1 MLVWSSSEDS
11 FILQILIEHLLVL
24 GVGEWGVGKD
34 TRVERTQPLHWAGQ
48 RVWHTVGTE
57 ILFLHQSLA
66 SASREPG
73 TLLQTAEQTK
83 GRAW

>member
-1 MLVWSSSEDS
+1 M
-11 FILQILIEHLLVL
+11 VL

-73 TLLQTAEQTK
+73 TLLQTAEQAK
-83 GRAW
+83 GRMQKIWWLAEDKERGEIGSC